1 MLAPLIALVLVAAA
15 PPAADARPPLVHLRW
30 DAPAECPDAA
40 AIEDGVRRNLPPAMT
55 VSTPLDVDARVEP
68 TSPDAAAPTEMAPVA
83 AWQATLVIT
92 TATGIAER
100 VLAGGSCRAV
110 ADAATLVISMALSAA
125 AQPPPP
131 PPVVVPAPAPAPPE
145 GGPSSEPFLSTSA
158 LLDRG
163 ALPGL
168 TAGAA
173 LALGWRWP
181 RAWLAVEG
189 ALYRARSADAAVDA
203 TVGARFDFSSLTAR
217 ACRAFTRGAWSLSP
231 CLDAGLTRTT
241 GDGFGLIHVGH
252 AETTSVALGG
262 GLWLHWA
269 ASRHIVPFV
278 RVGAEVP
285 LLRPRF
291 SVEDVGE
298 VFRAAPV
305 LLRGGLGLELRFR

>member
-15 PPAADARPPLVHLRW
+15 PPAADARPPLVRLRW
-30 DAPAECPDAA
+30 EAPAECPDAA
-40 AIEDGVRRNLPPAMT
+40 AIEDGVRRNLPADMT
-55 VSTPLDVDARVEP
+55 VSAPLDVDARV
-68 TSPDAAAPTEMAPVA
+68 APTAAGAPPEAPPVA
-83 AWQATLVIT
+83 AWRATLVIT

-131 PPVVVPAPAPAPPE
+131 PPPPVAPAPAPRTE
-145 GGPSSEPFLSTSA
+145 GGPFVAPSA

-163 ALPGL
+163 ALPRV
-168 TAGAA
+168 TAAAA

-189 ALYRARSADAAVDA
+189 ALYRARSADTSVDA
-203 TVGARFDFSSLTAR
+203 TVGARFGFSSLTAR
-217 ACRAFTRGAWSLSP
+217 GCRPFARGAWSLSP

-241 GDGFGLIHVGH
+241 GDGFGLINVAH
-252 AETTSVALGG
+252 AETTSVTLGG

-269 ASRHIVPFV
+269 ASRHVVPFV
-278 RVGAEVP
+278 RVGTEVP